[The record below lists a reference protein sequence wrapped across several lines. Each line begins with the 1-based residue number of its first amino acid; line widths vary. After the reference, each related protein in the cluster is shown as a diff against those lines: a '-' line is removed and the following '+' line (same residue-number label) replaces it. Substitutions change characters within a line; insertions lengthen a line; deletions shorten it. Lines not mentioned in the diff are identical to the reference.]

1 MFNVKDDVRIEIM
14 QALLNNA
21 VISKEGFSAIANLFE
36 DVEGANAAAWANY
49 KAMFGVSSATTSA
62 TDLAT

>member
-1 MFNVKDDVRIEIM
+1 MFNVKDDIRIEIM

-21 VISKEGFSAIANLFE
+21 VISKEGFSAIASLFE

-49 KAMFGVSSATTSA
+49 KAMFGVSTASTSA
-62 TDLAT
+62 ANPV

>member
-36 DVEGANAAAWANY
+36 DVDGESDTAWAAY
-49 KAMFGVSSATTSA
+49 KEMFGVSSATTSA
-62 TDLAT
+62 TSES